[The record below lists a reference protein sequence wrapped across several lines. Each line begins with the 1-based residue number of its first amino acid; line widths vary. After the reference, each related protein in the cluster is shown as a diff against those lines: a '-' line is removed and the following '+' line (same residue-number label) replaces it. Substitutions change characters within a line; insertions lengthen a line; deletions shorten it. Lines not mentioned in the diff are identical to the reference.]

1 MENGNVA
8 EPSFD
13 KEERAYNLL
22 LWACLIPAAPYS
34 EELAST
40 GFYTRIQRKRS
51 DEALDAFDRAKGE
64 EPQALSEL
72 DAFRKLE
79 ELGII
84 TQQDLYSPAK
94 ASNGFYSKRLKGVL
108 AEKQGRSER
117 GVSTRGNESVQSPG
131 GPRTRRR

>member
-1 MENGNVA
+1 MENGNVV
-8 EPSFD
+8 EPSFEQ
-13 KEERAYNLL
+13 EERAYNLL

-40 GFYTRIQRKRS
+40 GFYTQIQRKRS

-94 ASNGFYSKRLKGVL
+94 ASNGFYSTKLK
-108 AEKQGRSER
+108 EY
-117 GVSTRGNESVQSPG
+117 N
-131 GPRTRRR
+131 GPRTIQNSQGQSVGAPGKPNRRNLRKHR